1 MIKKLLIIA
10 IFMAVNPAAIPE
22 AAAQT
27 TIPLNSLDQVE
38 LVNVDAEILTYKSK
52 TALQVKAAS
61 GAEKLET
68 LVLIPEISFKNGVI
82 EIEVSGEPAPGAIA
96 QARGFVGLAFRV
108 HKGDDYE
115 YDCFYL
121 RPTNARAENQIQ
133 RNHSLQYISHPEFPW
148 YRLRKETPEKYESYV
163 DMLPGE
169 WIKLKIEV
177 SGATAKFYV
186 AGATQ
191 PNLIVNDLKRGASEG
206 GIALWMHS
214 STLAHY
220 RNLVVYPEP

>member
-1 MIKKLLIIA
+1 MIKKLMTIA
-10 IFMAVNPAAIPE
+10 IVMAINPAAMSK
-22 AAAQT
+22 ASAQT

-38 LVNVDAEILTYKSK
+38 LVNIDAEILTYKSK

-68 LVLIPEISFKNGVI
+68 LVMIPGLSFKNGVI

-108 HKGDDYE
+108 QKREQYE
-115 YDCFYL
+115 YECFYL
-121 RPTNARAENQIQ
+121 RPTNARADNQVQ
-133 RNHSLQYISHPEFPW
+133 RNHSLQYVSHPEYPW
-148 YRLRKETPEKYESYV
+148 HRLRKETPEKYESYV

-169 WIKLKIEV
+169 WIKLRIEV
-177 SGATAKFYV
+177 SGTTAKFYV
-186 AGATQ
+186 GGAKQ
-191 PNLIVNDLKRGASEG
+191 PNLIVSDLKRGDSEG

>member
-1 MIKKLLIIA
+1 MINKFMLIA
-10 IFMAVNPAAIPE
+10 IVMAINPGASSIVS
-22 AAAQT
+22 AQT
-27 TIPLNSLDQVE
+27 IIPLNSLDQVK
-38 LVNVDAEILTYKSK
+38 LVNVEAETLNYKGR

-68 LVLIPEISFKNGVI
+68 LLLIPDVSFKNGVI

-108 HKGDDYE
+108 HKGEHYE
-115 YDCFYL
+115 YECFYL
-121 RPTNARAENQIQ
+121 RPTNARADNQVQ
-133 RNHSLQYISHPEFPW
+133 RNHSLQYVSHPEYPW
-148 YRLRKETPEKYESYV
+148 HRLRKETPEKYESYA

-169 WIKLKIEV
+169 WIKLRIEV
-177 SGATAKFYV
+177 SGTTAKFYV
-186 AGATQ
+186 GGAKQ
-191 PNLIVNDLKRGASEG
+191 PNLIVSDLKRGDTEG